1 MDRSNG
7 AVKPGQYKAVRDK
20 PPGRPEIST
29 SGNHFLARSVEK
41 NMTRDEMQVREER
54 HANQAKRPSY
64 ARGERPGDW
73 GRRPGPRSWLA
84 FYAEYMINEAARA
97 VTQ

>member
-7 AVKPGQYKAVRDK
+7 AVKPGRYKAVRDK

-54 HANQAKRPSY
+54 HANQAKGQATPGES
-64 ARGERPGDW
+64 ARGTGV
-73 GRRPGPRSWLA
+73 
-84 FYAEYMINEAARA
+84 AARVHVA
-97 VTQ
+97 GLPSMQNT